1 VVKEKIRSELL
12 KNISL
17 LPHDEIQ
24 SLSFNLTNQLI
35 KFISSLPELS
45 EQIVGAY
52 LPLKFEIA
60 PVYQELL
67 KEIPLNLAYPVL
79 IEGQMA
85 FGIPNGMPRGGTWLD
100 QPYHLVEPN
109 WFLVPGVAFD
119 FKGTRL
125 GRGKGYFD
133 RYFDNR
139 DVLKVGI
146 AWSGQM
152 IENVPFEQHDCQMDF
167 IITEEF
173 CWDVSQQLKF

>member
-1 VVKEKIRSELL
+1 MVKEKIRSELL
-12 KNISL
+12 KKISL

-24 SLSFNLTNQLI
+24 SLSINLTNQLV

-45 EQIVGAY
+45 DQIVGAY

-67 KEIPLNLAYPVL
+67 QEIPLNLSYPVL
-79 IEGQMA
+79 IEGQMG

-119 FKGTRL
+119 FRGVRL

-133 RYFDNR
+133 RYFENR

-146 AWSGQM
+146 AWSQQI
-152 IENVPFEQHDCQMDF
+152 IEHVPFEQHDCQMDF